1 MSRARSS
8 VGRRDAGAV
17 GAAGA
22 HLLLAG
28 ALAASVLVCVCVGA
42 LGVGVSSASA
52 PVAVPART
60 ISLNETAHLHL
71 TSKHGFTLNEEGSAV
86 GTIRGKIYLH
96 LKIVSTNRVTAEVS
110 IYPSGGS
117 LTGYAAATYH
127 VAGATASF
135 SGSMSIARGTGRYRH
150 ARGSGLGFNGTIK
163 RSTDAVTVYLTGKMS
178 V

>member
-8 VGRRDAGAV
+8 VGRRGASSAGATGSHSPTAV
-17 GAAGA
+17 
-22 HLLLAG
+22 
-28 ALAASVLVCVCVGA
+28 ALAATMLVCAGTVVGA
-42 LGVGVSSASA
+42 GISSASA
-52 PVAVPART
+52 PVAVPYRT
-60 ISLNETAHLHL
+60 ISLNETGRLHL

-117 LTGYAAATYH
+117 LTGYAAAAYH

-150 ARGSGLGFNGTIK
+150 AHGSGLGFNGTIK

>member
-1 MSRARSS
+1 MSSAPSNVARR
-8 VGRRDAGAV
+8 GAEKAGAIGMPV
-17 GAAGA
+17 
-22 HLLLAG
+22 LVAG
-28 ALAASVLVCVCVGA
+28 ALAAAMLLCAGA
-42 LGVGVSSASA
+42 LGVGVSRASS

-60 ISLNETAHLHL
+60 ISLNETGRLHL
-71 TSKHGFTLNEEGSAV
+71 TGKRGFTLNEEGSAS

-117 LTGYAAATYH
+117 LTGSAAAAYH

-135 SGSMSIARGTGRYRH
+135 SGSMSIARGTGGYRH
-150 ARGSGLGFNGTIK
+150 AHGSGLGFNGTIK